1 MKIPMQKK
9 LLLLITLVAILL
21 HGITLTYA
29 GNDAVV
35 NFVRVYSGNPS
46 AIREIFIPE
55 PDHYFIL
62 TDKISVWNDSIW
74 EKPDLIVKQDISLF
88 FPIATDDYWFTVNT
102 ELNTSDLYRF
112 NQNRIEKIR
121 SPFSNEILAIHFE
134 NKNFGIFAGWGELSV
149 FENNEFIKITPP
161 PASKGITKVGGRN
174 KNSFWLLS
182 EAGELFHCKNKRCE
196 RILPGIRVK
205 DFFIS
210 DNDVVLVL
218 TESGI
223 FRTGNNQ
230 PVKII
235 ESDLISKAHKLVCTD
250 LNNIWAIGDSGLIL
264 NIYHGLIKKIDLR
277 MSENLRDI
285 AVTND
290 SEIWIGGDRGL
301 ILYSGK
307 KQFPP
312 SPEDA
317 AGFTKVDL
325 YEYGGYADDEYGV
338 AIADFN
344 SDNKK
349 DIYTV
354 CIFNQDRMYVNYMD
368 SDRKDLINP
377 GFKDEAV
384 NRGATGFTKNHKLA
398 NTSEL
403 HLGVAASDIDN
414 DGDQDIYLCSLNG
427 KNKLLINNGKGYFR
441 DVSDQKDRACEDLKR
456 SNTAAFAD
464 ADNDGDL
471 DLFVTSENASNK
483 LYLNDGTGH
492 FKDVTASAGLSSTK
506 GGMCASF
513 ADINHDGLADLCV
526 SFWFSVNKIYRNE
539 SHGQTVK
546 FRDITSQTDLA
557 MAEPSK
563 SNAVA
568 FADINNDG
576 NTDLCI
582 TSRNAPNKI
591 YLNDGTGIFRDV
603 TRKYLPD
610 KIFLCNGAVFAD
622 FDLDGYLDL
631 YLSNVG
637 ENIFYK
643 SIGGKSFI
651 DATAFFG
658 AEQNGYSTGC
668 SVGDID
674 NDGDPDLY
682 VANYIDGNS
691 SLFINNNEERNS
703 VIFILHGTKSNRDAI
718 GAKVFLYSVDPS
730 SRIKKIRGFRE
741 INGGSGYGSVSAK
754 EIIFGISRHEK
765 YSATVIFPASGKKFE
780 ISEVRPGDRIHI
792 DEELRFEGTVSLAQ
806 KAINR
811 FFIDNEKR
819 IESFK
824 FLIIIALMSLS
835 IYFQRTRA
843 VIPAKALIFIYCFI
857 FLIFLISNRAL
868 VYETFAISFSIQ
880 AGVVLT
886 SLLILH
892 LLSER
897 ILWKR
902 NAQQE
907 MQEVRESISRDLH
920 DDLAST
926 LGSISIYG
934 NMLKKFGF
942 SQASDHQEIS
952 GKIAELSQSALQ
964 SITDII
970 WMTTPKHDSLKS
982 LLSKTRNYYF
992 ELFHD
997 NNIRFSAEIE
1007 MKGDDIVLSDK
1018 SRHNIFLILKEI
1030 ANNIIRHSKADRVE
1044 LRANISGGNCMIE
1057 VADNGS
1063 GFDPEILAENYNQG
1077 NGLTNIR
1084 RRAMESAIQ
1093 LTINTAVGVGTR
1105 ITMNFKIAQSGH

>member
-1 MKIPMQKK
+1 MQKK
-9 LLLLITLVAILL
+9 LFLLSTFFTILL
-21 HGITLTYA
+21 HEITITYA
-29 GNDAVV
+29 GNQSVV
-35 NFVRVYSGNPS
+35 SFVRVYSGNPS
-46 AIREIFIPE
+46 TIREIFIPE
-55 PDHYFIL
+55 PNHYFIL
-62 TDKISVWNDSIW
+62 TNKIFMWNDTIW
-74 EKPDLIVKQDISLF
+74 EKPDLTVKQDINLF
-88 FPIATDDYWFTVNT
+88 FPIAKDDYWFTVNT

-112 NQNRIEKIR
+112 YQNRLEKIR

-161 PASKGITKVGGRN
+161 LASRGITKVYGRN
-174 KNSFWLLS
+174 KNCIWLLS
-182 EAGELFHCKNKRCE
+182 DAGELFLFKNKLYE
-196 RILPGIRVK
+196 RILSGIRVK

-210 DNDVVLVL
+210 DNGVGIVL

-223 FRTGNNQ
+223 YQTGDHQ

-235 ESDLISKAHKLVCTD
+235 ENELISKANKIVSID
-250 LNNIWAIGDSGLIL
+250 QINIWAIGDSGLIL
-264 NIYHGLIKKIDLR
+264 NIYNGVMKKIGLR
-277 MSENLRDI
+277 MNENLRDL
-285 AVTND
+285 AVTKEN
-290 SEIWIGGDRGL
+290 EIWIGGDRGL

-307 KQFPP
+307 KHFPP
-312 SPEDA
+312 CPEDV

-338 AIADFN
+338 VIADFN
-344 SDNKK
+344 SDNKN

-354 CIFNQDRMYVNYMD
+354 CIFNQDRMYINYMD
-368 SDRKDLINP
+368 SDRKDLMSP

-384 NRGATGFTKNHKLA
+384 NRGATGFTKNLKLA
-398 NTSEL
+398 KTSEL
-403 HLGVAASDIDN
+403 HLGVAAADIDN

-427 KNKLLINNGKGYFR
+427 KNKLLLNNGKGYFR

-464 ADNDGDL
+464 VDNDGDL
-471 DLFVTSENASNK
+471 DLFVTSEHASNK

-492 FKDVTASAGLSSTK
+492 FKDVTASAGLASTK

-513 ADINHDGLADLCV
+513 ADINNDGLPDLCV
-526 SFWFSVNKIYRNE
+526 SFWFSGNKIYRNE
-539 SHGQTVK
+539 SHGRTFK

-557 MAEPSK
+557 RAEPSK

-582 TSRNAPNKI
+582 TSRNSPNKI
-591 YLNDGTGIFRDV
+591 YLNDGRGIFRDV

-610 KIFLCNGAVFAD
+610 KILLCNGAVFAD
-622 FDLDGYLDL
+622 FDLDGYQDL

-643 SIGGKSFI
+643 SIGGTSFI
-651 DATAFFG
+651 DATELFG
-658 AEQNGYSTGC
+658 VEQNGYSTGC
-668 SVGDID
+668 SVGDLD

-691 SLFINNNEERNS
+691 SLFINNKEEKNA
-703 VIFILHGTKSNRDAI
+703 VTFILHGTKSNRDAI
-718 GAKVFLYSVDPS
+718 GAKVILYSVDPS
-730 SRIKKIRGFRE
+730 SGVTRIKGYRE
-741 INGGSGYGSVSAK
+741 INGGSGYGSASAK
-754 EIIFGISRHEK
+754 ESIFGISHHEK
-765 YSATVIFPASGKKFE
+765 YAATVIFPAFGKRIE
-780 ISEVRPGDRIHI
+780 IPEVHPGDRIHI
-792 DEELRFEGTVSLAQ
+792 DEEIRFEGTVSLAL
-806 KAINR
+806 KAIKR
-811 FFIDNEKR
+811 FFIDNETQ

-824 FLIIIALMSLS
+824 FLVIIILISLS

-843 VIPAKALIFIYCFI
+843 VIPFKTLIFIYSFI
-857 FLIFLISNRAL
+857 ILLFLVANRAL

-880 AGVVLT
+880 AGVVIT
-886 SLLILH
+886 SLLMLH
-892 LLSER
+892 MLSER
-897 ILWKR
+897 ILLKR
-902 NAQQE
+902 NAQRE
-907 MQEVRESISRDLH
+907 KQEVRESISRDLH

-934 NMLKKFGF
+934 NMLKKFG
-942 SQASDHQEIS
+942 STQALNHQEIS

-970 WMTTPKHDSLKS
+970 WITTPKHDSLKS

-1007 MKGDDIVLSDK
+1007 MTGDDIVLSDK

-1030 ANNIIRHSKADRVE
+1030 ANNIIRHSKADRVG
-1044 LRANISGGNCMIE
+1044 LRANISGGKCIIE
-1057 VADNGS
+1057 VSDNGC
-1063 GFDPEILAENYNQG
+1063 GFDPEILRENNNQG

-1084 RRAMESAIQ
+1084 RRAIESAIQ
-1093 LTINTAVGVGTR
+1093 LTINTVDGVGTS
-1105 ITMNFKIAQSGH
+1105 IIMNFKIAQSGH

>member
-1 MKIPMQKK
+1 MQKRLF
-9 LLLLITLVAILL
+9 LLSTLFTILL
-21 HGITLTYA
+21 HEITLTYA
-29 GNDAVV
+29 GNHSVV
-35 NFVRVYSGNPS
+35 SFVRVYSGNPS
-46 AIREIFIPE
+46 TIREIYIPE
-55 PDHYFIL
+55 PNHYFLL
-62 TDKISVWNDSIW
+62 TDKIFVWKDTLW
-74 EKPDLIVKQDISLF
+74 EKPDLTIKQDISLF
-88 FPIATDDYWFTVNT
+88 YPIAKDDYWFTVNT

-121 SPFSNEILAIHFE
+121 SPFSNEIIAIHFE

-161 PASKGITKVGGRN
+161 PASKGITKVEGRN

-182 EAGELFHCKNKRCE
+182 EAGELFHFQNKLHE
-196 RILPGIRVK
+196 RILPGLRVK

-210 DNDVVLVL
+210 ENGFVLVL

-223 FRTGNNQ
+223 FKTGNHL

-235 ESDLISKAHKLVCTD
+235 ENELISKANKIVSID
-250 LNNIWAIGDSGLIL
+250 QNNIWAIGDSGLIL
-264 NIYHGLIKKIDLR
+264 NIYNGVMKKIDLR
-277 MSENLRDI
+277 INENLRDLV
-285 AVTND
+285 VTKEN
-290 SEIWIGGDRGL
+290 EIWIGGDRGL

-312 SPEDA
+312 CPEDV

-325 YEYGGYADDEYGV
+325 YEYGSYADDEYGV

-344 SDNKK
+344 SDNNN

-354 CIFNQDRMYVNYMD
+354 CIFNQDRMYINHMD
-368 SDRKDLINP
+368 SDRKDLMSP

-384 NRGATGFTKNHKLA
+384 NRGTTGFTKNLLLA
-398 NTSEL
+398 KTSEL
-403 HLGVAASDIDN
+403 HLGVAVSDIDN

-427 KNKLLINNGKGYFR
+427 KNKLLINNGEGYFR
-441 DVSDQKDRACEDLKR
+441 DVSDQKNRACEDLKR

-464 ADNDGDL
+464 VDNDGDL
-471 DLFVTSENASNK
+471 DLFVTSENGSNK

-492 FKDVTASAGLSSTK
+492 FKDVTASAKVASTK

-513 ADINHDGLADLCV
+513 ADINNDGLPDLCV
-526 SFWFSVNKIYRNE
+526 SFWFSGNKIYRNE
-539 SHGQTVK
+539 SHGRIVK

-557 MAEPSK
+557 KSVPSK
-563 SNAVA
+563 SNAVV

-576 NTDLCI
+576 NSDLCI
-582 TSRNAPNKI
+582 TNRNAPNKI
-591 YLNDGTGIFRDV
+591 YINDGGGIFRDV
-603 TRKYLPD
+603 TKRYLPD
-610 KIFLCNGAVFAD
+610 KILLCNGAVFAD
-622 FDLDGYLDL
+622 LDLDGYQDL

-643 SIGGKSFI
+643 NNCGTSFI

-658 AEQNGYSTGC
+658 VEQNGYSTGC
-668 SVGDID
+668 SVGDLD

-691 SLFINNNEERNS
+691 SLFINNKEERNS
-703 VIFILHGTKSNRDAI
+703 VTFILHGTKSNRDAI
-718 GAKVFLYSVDPS
+718 GAKVILYSIDLTSRVK
-730 SRIKKIRGFRE
+730 RIKGYQE

-754 EIIFGISRHEK
+754 EIIFGISRNDK
-765 YSATVIFPASGKKFE
+765 YSATIIFPAFGKRIE
-780 ISEVRPGDRIHI
+780 ISEIHLGDRIHI
-792 DEELRFEGTVSLAQ
+792 DEEIRFEGTLSLAN
-806 KAINR
+806 KAIKR
-811 FFIDNEKR
+811 FFIDNENQ

-824 FLIIIALMSLS
+824 FLVIIILISLS
-835 IYFQRTRA
+835 IFFQRTRA
-843 VIPAKALIFIYCFI
+843 VIPLKTLIFIYIFI
-857 FLIFLISNRAL
+857 FLIFLIANRTL

-880 AGVVLT
+880 TGVVLT
-886 SLLILH
+886 SLLLLH

-897 ILWKR
+897 ILLKR
-902 NAQQE
+902 NALQE
-907 MQEVRESISRDLH
+907 KQEVRESISRDLH

-934 NMLKKFGF
+934 NMLKKFG
-942 SQASDHQEIS
+942 STQGLNHQEIS

-1007 MKGDDIVLSDK
+1007 MTGDDIVLSDK

-1030 ANNIIRHSKADRVE
+1030 ANNIIRHSKADCVA
-1044 LRANISGGNCMIE
+1044 LRANISGGDCMIE
-1057 VADNGS
+1057 VSDNGS
-1063 GFDPEILAENYNQG
+1063 GFDPEILLENNNPG
-1077 NGLTNIR
+1077 NGLMNIR
-1084 RRAMESAIQ
+1084 RRAIESSIQ
-1093 LTINTAVGVGTR
+1093 LTINTVNGVGTR
-1105 ITMNFKIAQSGH
+1105 ITMNFKIA